1 MEYPWEIK
9 LCEMINAL
17 TWRTNSG
24 NMWFNWF
31 GGKLSKTIILF
42 IHSISELP
50 DATAKLIV
58 CVAYNAIRLTDIPRS
73 QLYSSAKALNIKNA
87 PKEKNELVR
96 SVAQA
101 LLHQRYVKV
110 LGNLK
115 NSSRDNIKKLKPFW
129 HFWRRG
135 SFYKTKVECICFF

>member
-1 MEYPWEIK
+1 
-9 LCEMINAL
+9 MINAL

-50 DATAKLIV
+50 DATVKLIV

-115 NSSRDNIKKLKPFW
+115 NSSRDNIKKLKPF
-129 HFWRRG
+129 
-135 SFYKTKVECICFF
+135 